1 MSAGKV
7 RDWAAY
13 AEIIG
18 TVAVVISLVFVVQSI
33 DQNTRAVEAAEMNNI
48 YAGWREAVIVPVL
61 NDPDL
66 ADTIAKARAGDAL
79 TPGEQIRWDIFVGGK
94 MDNWSQLFNLH
105 ENGVISTEVWQ
116 GWDGGFWVHWDRDEM
131 ASAWAR
137 NREIYGEAFRQHID
151 TGSKQRGSKN

>member
-48 YAGWREAVIVPVL
+48 YAGWREAVIVPIL
-61 NDPDL
+61 HDPDL

-79 TPGEQIRWDIFVGGK
+79 TPGEQIRWAAFVGGK
-94 MDNWSQLFNLH
+94 MDIWSQMFGLH
-105 ENGVISTEVWQ
+105 QDGVISTEAWQ
-116 GWDGGFWVHWDRDEM
+116 EWEGGFWAHWDIDQM
-131 ASAWAR
+131 ASTWAR
-137 NREIYGEAFRQHID
+137 HRGMYGEAFRQYID
-151 TGSKQRGSKN
+151 TDSKERGSQN

>member
-33 DQNTRAVEAAEMNNI
+33 DQNTRAIEAAEMNNI
-48 YAGWREAVIVPVL
+48 YAGWREAVQIPIL
-61 NDPDL
+61 NDLDL

-79 TPGEQIRWDIFVGGK
+79 TPGEQIRWDTFVSGK
-94 MDNWSQLFNLH
+94 MDNWGQIFNLH
-105 ENGVISTEVWQ
+105 ENGLISTEVWQ
-116 GWDGGFWVHWDRDEM
+116 NWDRGFWVHWDRDKM
-131 ASAWAR
+131 ASRWAS
-137 NREIYGEAFRQHID
+137 NREIYGETFRQHID
-151 TGSKQRGSKN
+151 NGSKQRGSKN

>member
-1 MSAGKV
+1 MIEEKV
-7 RDWAAY
+7 RTWAAL
-13 AEIIG
+13 AEIVG
-18 TVAVVISLVFVVQSI
+18 TVAVIISLVFVVQSI
-33 DQNTRAVEAAEMNNI
+33 DQNTRAVEAAQMNNI
-48 YAGWREAVIVPVL
+48 YTGWREAVQVPIL
-61 NDPDL
+61 SDPVL

-94 MDNWSQLFNLH
+94 MDNWSQMFNLH

-116 GWDGGFWVHWDRDEM
+116 MWNVGFWVHWDRDEM
-131 ASAWAR
+131 ASKWAT

>member
-1 MSAGKV
+1 MNAGKV

-18 TVAVVISLVFVVQSI
+18 TVAIVISLVFVVQSI
-33 DQNTRAVEAAEMNNI
+33 DQNTRAVEAAQMNNI
-48 YAGWREAVIVPVL
+48 YAGWREAVIVPIL

-79 TPGEQIRWDIFVGGK
+79 TAGEQIRWDMFIGAK
-94 MDNWSQLFNLH
+94 MDNWSQMFNLH
-105 ENGVISTEVWQ
+105 ENGLISTEVWQ

-131 ASAWAR
+131 ASTWAR
-137 NREIYGEAFRQHID
+137 NRGIYGEAFRQHID
-151 TGSKQRGSKN
+151 TGSQQRGSEN

>member
-18 TVAVVISLVFVVQSI
+18 TVAIVISLVFVVQSI
-33 DQNTRAVEAAEMNNI
+33 DQNTTAIQAAQMNNI
-48 YAGWREAVIVPVL
+48 YTGWREAVQVPIL

-79 TPGEQIRWDIFVGGK
+79 TPGEQIRWGTFVGGK
-94 MDNWSQLFNLH
+94 LDNWSQIFNLH
-105 ENGVISTEVWQ
+105 ENGLISTEVWQ
-116 GWDGGFWVHWDRDEM
+116 SWDGGFWVHWDRDKM
-131 ASAWAR
+131 A
-137 NREIYGEAFRQHID
+137 
-151 TGSKQRGSKN
+151 

>member
-18 TVAVVISLVFVVQSI
+18 TIAVVISLVFVVQSI
-33 DQNTRAVEAAEMNNI
+33 DQNTRAIEAAEMNNI
-48 YAGWREAVIVPVL
+48 YAGWREAVFVPIL

-79 TPGEQIRWDIFVGGK
+79 TPGEQIRWDTFVSGK
-94 MDNWSQLFNLH
+94 MDIWSQIFNLH

-116 GWDGGFWVHWDRDEM
+116 MWNVGFWWHWEIDGMTSR
-131 ASAWAR
+131 WAAVR
-137 NREIYGEAFRQHID
+137 QVYGEKFRSHVEAGQERRE
-151 TGSKQRGSKN
+151 SRN